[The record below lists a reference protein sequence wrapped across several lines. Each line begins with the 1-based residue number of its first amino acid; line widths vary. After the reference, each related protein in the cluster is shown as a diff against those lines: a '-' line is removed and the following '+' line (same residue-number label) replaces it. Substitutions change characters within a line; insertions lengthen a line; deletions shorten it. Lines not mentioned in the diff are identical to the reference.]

1 MVQKDNVKS
10 KELWL
15 KLKEID
21 PNNSKANKALEGI
34 K

>member
-1 MVQKDNVKS
+1 MLQKDNAKA
-10 KELWL
+10 KDLWL

-21 PNNSKANKALEGI
+21 PNNTKAQKALEG